1 MICSFEI
8 ASDFVLRISNFPR
21 DSVVVPLFSNQLFK
35 GFGPNGLHPAA
46 DPPPSFRVEA
56 ARPGPL
62 RREVGALAP
71 RRQPGV
77 YGMLNPRGELIY
89 VGKAKCLRTRLL
101 SYFRSKSRDPKA
113 GRILQHTRALVWE
126 PVTSEFAALLREL
139 ELIHRWQ
146 PRFNV
151 QGQPHRRRRVYVC
164 IGRPP
169 APYVFLA
176 AKPAAHLSACFGPV
190 PPGETARE
198 AVRRL
203 NERFG
208 LRDCP
213 QFQEMAFADQTE
225 LFPILRAAGCIRHEI
240 ATCLGP
246 CAGGCTRRVYAKQV
260 HAAQAFLGGADV
272 SLLDQLQAEMAAAS
286 AALAFE
292 RAAALRDKWEALN
305 WLHLRL
311 ERMRQIRGQETF
323 VYPVRGIDGAEIWYV
338 IDAGR
343 VVRATPAP
351 RYDDDRRAS
360 VLTIKKPHRRFK
372 DAGNVVPIGEIEQIL
387 MVAAWFRRRPEER
400 ARCIELDHR
409 LLADSLSF

>member
-1 MICSFEI
+1 
-8 ASDFVLRISNFPR
+8 VQTLFPR
-21 DSVVVPLFSNQLFK
+21 QPFT
-35 GFGPNGLHPAA
+35 GFGPNALHPSLE
-46 DPPPSFRVEA
+46 PPPSRRIDA
-56 ARPGPL
+56 TRPHLL
-62 RREVGALAP
+62 RRDVRTLAP

-101 SYFRSKSRDPKA
+101 SYFRTKGRDPKA
-113 GRILQHTRALVWE
+113 GRILQHTLALVWE
-126 PVTSEFAALLREL
+126 PVPSEFAALLREL
-139 ELIHRWQ
+139 ELIHRWR

-176 AKPAAHLSACFGPV
+176 SKPPAGLSACFGPI
-190 PPGETARE
+190 PPGEMARE

-213 QFQEMAFADQTE
+213 QSQEMAFADQTE

-240 ATCLGP
+240 GACLGP
-246 CAGGCTRRVYAKQV
+246 CAGGCTRRAYAKNV
-260 HAAQAFLGGADV
+260 RAARAYLNGSDV
-272 SLLDQLQAEMAAAS
+272 SLLDQLQTDMAAAS
-286 AALAFE
+286 AALSFE

-311 ERMRQIRGQETF
+311 ERMRQIRCQNTF
-323 VYPVRGIDGAEIWYV
+323 VYPVRGIDGAEIWYI

-343 VVRATPAP
+343 VVRAMPAP
-351 RYDDDRRAS
+351 DNDEDRGRAS
-360 VLTIKKPHRRFK
+360 VLNINKHRRKVK
-372 DAGNVVPIGEIEQIL
+372 DAIHLIPSGEVEQVLLI
-387 MVAAWFRRRPEER
+387 AAWFRRRPEER
-400 ARCIELDHR
+400 ERRIELDQVCR
-409 LLADSLSF
+409 

>member
-1 MICSFEI
+1 V
-8 ASDFVLRISNFPR
+8 DRLFPR
-21 DSVVVPLFSNQLFK
+21 QPFT
-35 GFGPNGLHPAA
+35 GFGPSGLHSAA
-46 DPPPSFRVEA
+46 DPPLSFRVEA

-62 RREVGALAP
+62 RREVRALAP

-126 PVTSEFAALLREL
+126 PVFSEFAALLREL

-151 QGQPHRRRRVYVC
+151 HGQPHRRRRVYVC

-176 AKPAAHLSACFGPV
+176 SKPPARLSTCFGPV
-190 PPGETARE
+190 PAGDWARE

-213 QFQEMAFADQTE
+213 QSQEMAFADQTE

-246 CAGGCTRRVYAKQV
+246 CAGGCTQRNYAQQV
-260 HAAQAFLGGADV
+260 RAAQAFLDGANV
-272 SLLDQLQAEMAAAS
+272 SLLDQLQTEMAAAS

-323 VYPVRGIDGAEIWYV
+323 VYPVRGIDGREIWYV

-351 RYDDDRRAS
+351 QNGEDRRAF
-360 VLTIKKPHRRFK
+360 VQKIKKPRRRMK
-372 DAGNVVPIGEIEQIL
+372 DAGSLVPPGEIEQVL

-400 ARCIELDHR
+400 QRRIELAKTA
-409 LLADSLSF
+409 LV

>member
-1 MICSFEI
+1 
-8 ASDFVLRISNFPR
+8 
-21 DSVVVPLFSNQLFK
+21 
-35 GFGPNGLHPAA
+35 
-46 DPPPSFRVEA
+46 
-56 ARPGPL
+56 
-62 RREVGALAP
+62 
-71 RRQPGV
+71 
-77 YGMLNPRGELIY
+77 MLNPRGELIY

-126 PVTSEFAALLREL
+126 PVPSEFAALLREL

-151 QGQPHRRRRVYVC
+151 QGQPHRRRRAYIC

-176 AKPAAHLSACFGPV
+176 SKPPARFSACFGPV
-190 PPGETARE
+190 PSGEVARE

-213 QFQEMAFADQTE
+213 QSQEMAFADQTE

-246 CAGGCTRRVYAKQV
+246 CAGGCTRRVYANQV
-260 HAAQAFLGGADV
+260 RAAQAFLFGSDV
-272 SLLDQLQAEMAAAS
+272 SFLDQLQTEMAAAS
-286 AALAFE
+286 TALAFE

-311 ERMRQIRGQETF
+311 ERMRQIRGQEMF
-323 VYPVRGIDGAEIWYV
+323 VYPVRGMDGAEIWYV

-343 VVRATPAP
+343 VVRALPAP
-351 RYDDDRRAS
+351 PNDDNGRAS
-360 VLTIKKPHRRFK
+360 VLRIKKPRRRMK
-372 DAGNVVPIGEIEQIL
+372 NAGSLVPTGEIEQVL
-387 MVAAWFRRRPEER
+387 LVAAWFRRRPEER
-400 ARCIELDHR
+400 ARRIELEKTP
-409 LLADSLSF
+409 LA